1 MKDPQYLYPLNTT
14 ASLADV
20 IEQVNKISSTINFM
34 WNPPDP
40 NSRLE
45 N

>member
-20 IEQVNKISSTINFM
+20 IEQVNKISYNINFM
-34 WNPPDP
+34 WN
-40 NSRLE
+40 LE
-45 N
+45 DLKI

>member
-20 IEQVNKISSTINFM
+20 IEQVNKISSNINFM
-34 WNPPDP
+34 WNPEG
-40 NSRLE
+40 SGSLK
-45 N
+45 

>member
-1 MKDPQYLYPLNTT
+1 MKDPQYLNPLNTT

-20 IEQVNKISSTINFM
+20 IEQVNLISSTINFM
-34 WNPPDP
+34 WNPED
-40 NSRLE
+40 LE

>member
-20 IEQVNKISSTINFM
+20 IEQVNKISSNINFM
-34 WNPPDP
+34 WNPDD
-40 NSRLE
+40 LE
-45 N
+45 NLK